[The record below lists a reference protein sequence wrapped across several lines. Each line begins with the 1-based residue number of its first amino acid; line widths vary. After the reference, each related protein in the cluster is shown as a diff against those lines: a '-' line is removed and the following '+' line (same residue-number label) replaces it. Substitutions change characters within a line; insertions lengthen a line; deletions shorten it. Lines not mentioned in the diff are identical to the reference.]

1 MRIDLYLKQS
11 RLIKR
16 RKIAHEA
23 VKNELVL
30 INGSTVKP
38 SYKVKINDEIK
49 LTLGLKEINL
59 LVTSL
64 KPHKEKLMYKL
75 ISEEFKGQ
83 RK

>member
-1 MRIDLYLKQS
+1 MRIDLYLKEA

-16 RKIAHEA
+16 RKTSHEA
-23 VKNELVL
+23 VTNELVL

-38 SYKVKINDEIK
+38 SYKVKINDEIV
-49 LTLGLKEINL
+49 LNLGLKKITL

-64 KPHKEKLMYKL
+64 KPSKDELMYKL